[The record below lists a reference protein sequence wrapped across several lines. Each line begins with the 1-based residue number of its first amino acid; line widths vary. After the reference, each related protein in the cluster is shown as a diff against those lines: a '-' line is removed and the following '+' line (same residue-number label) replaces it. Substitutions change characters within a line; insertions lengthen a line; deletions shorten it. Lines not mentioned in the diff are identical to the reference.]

1 MINSVGQ
8 KLSVAMMLAGST
20 RHEKRT
26 NKRQLAKDR
35 EKGNCKRTNKE
46 RRKP

>member
-1 MINSVGQ
+1 
-8 KLSVAMMLAGST
+8 MMLAGST

-26 NKRQLAKDR
+26 KKRQLAKDR
-35 EKGNCKRTNKE
+35 KNGKNCKRTNKE